1 VSKEGTKDVW
11 TAGEV
16 AGAESVP
23 DFFRGKVF
31 KGSEV
36 ANKLGENSG
45 AGGSRKFSGNI
56 DLPNWDSSQNLGG
69 GRSWEGKGTMGTL
82 DCACSFDR
90 NGGGDVGKAQM
101 MEADGS
107 HDDIDD

>member
-1 VSKEGTKDVW
+1 VSQEGTKNVW
-11 TAGEV
+11 TARKV

-31 KGSEV
+31 EGSEV

-69 GRSWEGKGTMGTL
+69 SGSGKGEGAVGTL
-82 DCACSFDR
+82 DRACPFDR
-90 NGGGDVGKAQM
+90 NGGGDVGKT
-101 MEADGS
+101 
-107 HDDIDD
+107 